1 MPKNPTLIGNHGP
14 AIRAL
19 DPWVPSAGR
28 MHQLL
33 TDEERASLAVIASIV
48 RFKKGETI
56 YWEGDPAKW
65 VFNIITGVVTSY
77 RKAPDGN
84 EHIVSFLLQDDLFG
98 LSTEGRYLNS
108 TRAITAVSAY
118 RIPVTALRSRLSKDA
133 MLEFHVICNLCQELR
148 QAQRHAFL
156 LSQRRAI
163 TKLAMFLQLIEQLQ
177 IARGEATLEIHLR
190 MDRSDIGEYIGI
202 TLPAVSRAFRSLAE
216 QGIIKLRNRGHVR
229 IVDRRAFEE
238 IVGGPVDLQATGS
251 LSRPQ
256 REQ

>member
-98 LSTEGRYLNS
+98 LSTEGRSPFERRHAGVSCHLQS
-108 TRAITAVSAY
+108 MPGTAASAAARLFAQPAESHHQTRDVPSAY
-118 RIPVTALRSRLSKDA
+118 RTTA
-133 MLEFHVICNLCQELR
+133 
-148 QAQRHAFL
+148 
-156 LSQRRAI
+156 
-163 TKLAMFLQLIEQLQ
+163 
-177 IARGEATLEIHLR
+177 
-190 MDRSDIGEYIGI
+190 
-202 TLPAVSRAFRSLAE
+202 
-216 QGIIKLRNRGHVR
+216 NRPR
-229 IVDRRAFEE
+229 
-238 IVGGPVDLQATGS
+238 
-251 LSRPQ
+251 
-256 REQ
+256 